1 MPWPVDRRQ
10 STDHG
15 QRTCRRIRRQEERWD
30 NQVRRDLAVPGGS
43 DRNDA
48 DSPRQRPTSVS
59 SAQCGTEPLLS
70 AFSLETEDV
79 TDRCI
84 WYLGD
89 SRWLTAERRVAAL
102 LVEVEDSGAR
112 RKARRK
118 SSTGIGSG
126 GLVIMGASHKP
137 IDQISELSVRAIGGV
152 RFADAD
158 RGVLLYSSVGAPR
171 GVRRGRT
178 NECDASSLVF

>member
-1 MPWPVDRRQ
+1 
-10 STDHG
+10 
-15 QRTCRRIRRQEERWD
+15 
-30 NQVRRDLAVPGGS
+30 
-43 DRNDA
+43 
-48 DSPRQRPTSVS
+48 
-59 SAQCGTEPLLS
+59 LS